1 MKNWDPIEMYAA
13 WALASMLTVGV
24 IVTASMALCA
34 RL

>member
-1 MKNWDPIEMYAA
+1 MKNWDPVEMYAA

-34 RL
+34 CL

>member
-1 MKNWDPIEMYAA
+1 MKNWDPIEMCAA

-34 RL
+34 CL